1 MHFLPLQKY
10 RLVAFW
16 NLPNQ
21 PSSFLPS
28 FWVEIWADSPVL
40 EEEGTK
46 AAGTV
51 SLCTPED
58 SMVFQGPP
66 LLPHQPPAPLSLLP
80 WEGEHRVL
88 LPVLP
93 RQGPSTRDSLRCC
106 YPPLPAC
113 HLSSTRVRNVSAY
126 SSDPESSAL
135 LTPWLLLTWATLAG
149 LIVSFAL

>member
-21 PSSFLPS
+21 PNSFLPS

-51 SLCTPED
+51 SPCTPED

-66 LLPHQPPAPLSLLP
+66 LLPHQARLLSLCSP
-80 WEGEHRVL
+80 GRANIV
-88 LPVLP
+88 
-93 RQGPSTRDSLRCC
+93 CC
-106 YPPLPAC
+106 SPFFLGRAPPLVTPCAAAIHPC
-113 HLSSTRVRNVSAY
+113 QPVTSAAPVSGMSVPTHL
-126 SSDPESSAL
+126 
-135 LTPWLLLTWATLAG
+135 TLKVVPSPPLG
-149 LIVSFAL
+149 FS

>member
-93 RQGPSTRDSLRCC
+93 RQGPSIVTPCAAAIHPCQPVTSAAPVSGMSVPTHLTLKVVPS
-106 YPPLPAC
+106 PPLGF
-113 HLSSTRVRNVSAY
+113 S
-126 SSDPESSAL
+126 
-135 LTPWLLLTWATLAG
+135 
-149 LIVSFAL
+149 

>member
-80 WEGEHRVL
+80 WEGEHPGRANIV
-88 LPVLP
+88 
-93 RQGPSTRDSLRCC
+93 CC
-106 YPPLPAC
+106 SPFFLGRAPPLVTPCAAAIHPC
-113 HLSSTRVRNVSAY
+113 QPVTSAAPVSGMSVPTHL
-126 SSDPESSAL
+126 
-135 LTPWLLLTWATLAG
+135 TLKVVPSPPLG
-149 LIVSFAL
+149 FS